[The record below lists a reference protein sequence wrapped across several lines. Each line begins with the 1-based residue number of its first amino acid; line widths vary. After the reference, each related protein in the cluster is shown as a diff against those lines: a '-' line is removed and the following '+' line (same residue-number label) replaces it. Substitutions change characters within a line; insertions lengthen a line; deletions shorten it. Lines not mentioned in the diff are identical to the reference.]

1 MIIVVAVLPPPL
13 RRIGNN
19 PPYIV
24 DVPDWTADTEGPV
37 VTKRISFE
45 RPLNDAQY

>member
-1 MIIVVAVLPPPL
+1 MITVVAVLPPL
-13 RRIGNN
+13 RRKGNN

-24 DVPDWTADTEGPV
+24 DVPDWAADAEGPV